1 MKRFKMFMVG
11 VVVAA
16 TVIAVGF
23 LIYTIEKIESQ
34 SVANM
39 GKSGVVLFTTL
50 NNSSEETTRDTSVV
64 LKQIEQEL
72 SSQIPVKSCGILK
85 TDEQLTTTLDKYL
98 KDGTNYT
105 VLELNRSDLIKDKGT
120 ITLRVPNKNY
130 QSHKESLV
138 RAEKIKEKLSDY
150 KVNIIESKDTPNIIN
165 TYIGIELSS
174 KESTESSKKILD
186 NLILTK

>member
-1 MKRFKMFMVG
+1 MVG

-23 LIYTIEKIESQ
+23 LVYTIEKIESQ

-50 NNSSEETTRDTSVV
+50 NKGSEETTRDTSVV

-72 SSQIPVKSCGILK
+72 SSQIPVKTCGILK

-120 ITLRVPNKNY
+120 ITLKVPSKNY
-130 QSHKESLV
+130 QSHRESLV
-138 RAEKIKEKLSDY
+138 RAEKIKEKLSNY

>member
-1 MKRFKMFMVG
+1 MKRFKIFMVG

-23 LIYTIEKIESQ
+23 LVYTIEKIESQ

-50 NNSSEETTRDTSVV
+50 NKGSEETTRDTSVV

-72 SSQIPVKSCGILK
+72 SSQIPVKTCGILK

-120 ITLRVPNKNY
+120 ITLKVPSKNY
-130 QSHKESLV
+130 QSHRESLV
-138 RAEKIKEKLSDY
+138 RAEKIKEKLSNY